1 MQFATSSSN
10 IPGYVEILV
19 VRRVFLVGRCDCFRC
34 VGVGISQVA
43 EKLFEL
49 VLVGV
54 GVAVQAEE
62 VD

>member
-1 MQFATSSSN
+1 M
-10 IPGYVEILV
+10 
-19 VRRVFLVGRCDCFRC
+19 
-34 VGVGISQVA
+34 GISQVA

-62 VD
+62 IDRGVTGVRR